1 MLKMRLFTAQD
12 AVKHKAMNK
21 PINVSYAKQSTP
33 YGVEIVEMIA
43 QKLGVTMLGN
53 ILH

>member
-12 AVKHKAMNK
+12 VVKLKAK
-21 PINVSYAKQSTP
+21 SKSINVSYAKQSTLN
-33 YGVEIVEMIA
+33 GVEIVEMIA

>member
-1 MLKMRLFTAQD
+1 MRLFTAPD
-12 AVKHKAMNK
+12 AVKHKAMSK
-21 PINVSYAKQSTP
+21 FINVSYAKQSTL

-43 QKLGVTMLGN
+43 QKLDETMLGN